1 VYHGGLSTG
10 RGNEYIAVHHKSGT
24 AFVSWVFLR
33 EVFSDRTK
41 QADNAGIYLVDLN
54 AKDLVLLK
62 AELVNFNAV
71 LHPHGIAVLEE
82 NEKVY
87 LFVVNHREAEYVEIF
102 EFKDKKLYHVSS
114 VTSPDFVSLNDVYP
128 ISSTSFYAT
137 NDHGLRINRNLR
149 MFLEDIP
156 GLCLG
161 SVVFV
166 KDGTSFFAAK
176 HLCSPNG
183 VHAGSKNRLYVTE
196 TIGKSLVMFHIEP
209 NNSLTLNQRLPI
221 DSALDNINLI
231 TENGKDILYV
241 AGHVKLLAIM
251 KYMSN
256 PQNAAPSQVF
266 KITVSDEDVIVEEI
280 YLMDGNEVPACT
292 GAMVHEDKILL
303 GTLAAPYIL
312 YCKL

>member
-1 VYHGGLSTG
+1 VLLAFLVKRLYIDTNEYMTLTYHSQLKDCKRLFATG
-10 RGNEYIAVHHKSGT
+10 RGNEDIAVHHKSGT

-128 ISSTSFYAT
+128 
-137 NDHGLRINRNLR
+137 
-149 MFLEDIP
+149 
-156 GLCLG
+156 
-161 SVVFV
+161 
-166 KDGTSFFAAK
+166 
-176 HLCSPNG
+176 
-183 VHAGSKNRLYVTE
+183 
-196 TIGKSLVMFHIEP
+196 
-209 NNSLTLNQRLPI
+209 
-221 DSALDNINLI
+221 
-231 TENGKDILYV
+231 
-241 AGHVKLLAIM
+241 
-251 KYMSN
+251 
-256 PQNAAPSQVF
+256 
-266 KITVSDEDVIVEEI
+266 VS
-280 YLMDGNEVPACT
+280 C
-292 GAMVHEDKILL
+292 
-303 GTLAAPYIL
+303 
-312 YCKL
+312 